1 MWLGSPAL
9 DGDGCD
15 AITKGSGTVRATALA
30 VEHRRPRLMPEGA
43 ASVPFDP
50 LAATDDQAALRRR
63 CDGAIESGRRR
74 SFHMIVSQKH
84 DIVVIAGSAG
94 GIAALSRILG
104 GLPADL
110 AAALFVVQHIG
121 DQPSSLPELLS
132 RAGPLPAAHAQNGEF
147 VEHGRVYVAPPGRHM
162 VLQRGR
168 VRLNRAAKEHHTRP
182 AADPLFRS
190 AAAYGPRV
198 IALVLSG
205 GDGDGAQGML
215 AVTQHGGIGIV
226 QAPDDA
232 DVPSMPE
239 HAIKEDHPS
248 YSVAAAAIAPLLI
261 DLINGSEETGTTPLG
276 TQETAP
282 IG

>member
-1 MWLGSPAL
+1 
-9 DGDGCD
+9 
-15 AITKGSGTVRATALA
+15 
-30 VEHRRPRLMPEGA
+30 
-43 ASVPFDP
+43 
-50 LAATDDQAALRRR
+50 
-63 CDGAIESGRRR
+63 
-74 SFHMIVSQKH
+74 MIVSQKH

-132 RAGPLPAAHAQNGEF
+132 RAGPLPAAHAQNGEL

-190 AAAYGPRV
+190 AAAAYGPRV

-232 DVPSMPE
+232 DAPSMPDACDQGRSPE
-239 HAIKEDHPS
+239 LQPGGGGDRA
-248 YSVAAAAIAPLLI
+248 LLI
-261 DLINGSEETGTTPLG
+261 DLINGSEEPGTTP
-276 TQETAP
+276 QARRRRRQSADVQP
-282 IG
+282 RRIGCDGDPVSRFRSRRRALRWSRASARSARVS

>member
-1 MWLGSPAL
+1 
-9 DGDGCD
+9 
-15 AITKGSGTVRATALA
+15 
-30 VEHRRPRLMPEGA
+30 MPERA
-43 ASVPFDP
+43 ASVPLDP
-50 LAATDDQAALRRR
+50 ISATGDGRCATGGGHWAIIGHATVPRTGRQRSLR
-63 CDGAIESGRRR
+63 
-74 SFHMIVSQKH
+74 MIVRQKH
-84 DIVVIAGSAG
+84 DIVVIGGSSG
-94 GIAALSRILG
+94 GIAALTSILER
-104 GLPADL
+104 LPADL

-121 DQPSSLPELLS
+121 DRPSSLPELLS
-132 RAGPLPAAHAQNGEF
+132 RAGPLQAAHAQNGEF

-190 AAAYGPRV
+190 AAASYGPRV
-198 IALVLSG
+198 VALVLSG

-232 DVPSMPE
+232 KTPSMPE
-239 HAIKEDHPS
+239 RAIKEDHPS
-248 YSVAAAAIAPLLI
+248 YSLAAAAIAPVLI
-261 DLINGSEETGTTPLG
+261 GLINGSGDREPSTRPTDP
-276 TQETAP
+276 QETAP